1 MSELL
6 DVVLQQLMNWSA
18 AAPGNNAAG
27 INAGGQAGA
36 GVPVTAAAAATA
48 AHHQQQQQD
57 VSTPR
62 AAAAAVGQG
71 ALQDAGSVVTHMQGS
86 LQHTQVSLDRVG
98 ANLTA
103 IQGVLLTPNNTYSTL
118 AAQYQAL
125 LQERTALQQLY
136 GQLVAEGEAAGT
148 RLELLLSATRARQQ
162 QQGGVVTDASGDGGS
177 AESQQQQQRR
187 EAARRLLLGGSS
199 SSSTSSS
206 PTAAGRGGIS
216 QLLIPN
222 SSSSSRPVSVAPPT
236 GRLPAAQRP
245 PAPDRSVVCLLGV
258 TPVRTS
264 VNYVVCMLWSAVR
277 LGTLRVDRLVRL
289 QCELCLPAPPA
300 GRLLAAQQLPKPLR
314 VRAQRLP
321 TPHIA

>member
-6 DVVLQQLMNWSA
+6 DVVLQQLMNWTA

-27 INAGGQAGA
+27 GHAAA
-36 GVPVTAAAAATA
+36 ATVPATAAAAAATA
-48 AHHQQQQQD
+48 AHHQQQQQQQD
-57 VSTPR
+57 VSMLTATHR
-62 AAAAAVGQG
+62 AAGAAAGQD
-71 ALQDAGSVVTHMQGS
+71 ALQDAGSAATHMQGS
-86 LQHTQVSLDRVG
+86 LQHTQASLDRVG
-98 ANLTA
+98 VNLAA
-103 IQGVLLTPNNTYSTL
+103 IQGVLSTPNNTHSTL

-162 QQGGVVTDASGDGGS
+162 QQQQGGASGVDALGDGGS
-177 AESQQQQQRR
+177 AEQQQQQQQRR
-187 EAARRLLLGGSS
+187 EAARRLLLGGGS

-245 PAPDRSVVCLLGV
+245 PTPDRSVC
-258 TPVRTS
+258 
-264 VNYVVCMLWSAVR
+264 YVYMAYCFCVVLHR
-277 LGTLRVDRLVRL
+277 
-289 QCELCLPAPPA
+289 
-300 GRLLAAQQLPKPLR
+300 
-314 VRAQRLP
+314 
-321 TPHIA
+321 